1 MNQATARGLYEEAE
15 KHLSYWVE
23 GAIIDF
29 TEELCRV
36 MGEGGISRAELAR
49 RIGSSPAY
57 VTKILR
63 GSSNFTLASMVRAA
77 RALGHEVHIH
87 LARPN
92 AMTRWIDELPP
103 AGAATTSEATMLP
116 GEAGP
121 PVVSLIEVA

>member
-1 MNQATARGLYEEAE
+1 MTQATARSLYEEAE

-36 MGEGGISRAELAR
+36 MEEKGVSRAELAR

-57 VTKILR
+57 ITKILR
-63 GSSNFTLASMVRAA
+63 GNSNFTLSSMVRVA
-77 RALGHEVHIH
+77 RALEHEVHIH
-87 LARPN
+87 LARPY

-103 AGAATTSEATMLP
+103 ARVSIASEATVPVGKAALP
-116 GEAGP
+116 AP
-121 PVVSLIEVA
+121 ALIEVA